1 MAQAEDEA
9 KRLFWRPLMGIK
21 MIVASALLA
30 LWCFH
35 SSAKS
40 FDEHK
45 HTPGVR
51 NANEQTAQ
59 SLVEEYYDYLKI
71 GTSLKKVSSYWSD
84 LKARDFK
91 DIAQF
96 MSARSGRSL
105 DLEIQHL
112 LYVAHMQAKCES
124 LSLRN
129 AETSGLRVRRAELH
143 YTVENTCVDWK
154 EEEIRTFRLVF
165 SLDERRWLIDSIVN

>member
-1 MAQAEDEA
+1 MGM
-9 KRLFWRPLMGIK
+9 KR
-21 MIVASALLA
+21 IVASALLT
-30 LWCFH
+30 LWCFY
-35 SSAKS
+35 SSAKP
-40 FDEHK
+40 FDENEHN
-45 HTPGVR
+45 PAVR

-59 SLVEEYYDYLKI
+59 SLVVEYYDYLKM

-84 LKARDFK
+84 FKSRDFK

-96 MSARSGRSL
+96 MSERSGRSI

-112 LYVAHMQAKCES
+112 LYLAHMQAKCES
-124 LSLRN
+124 LSLRK